1 MLVKVASLLKRKL
14 QFKFFDFWA
23 YIIILFLPLI
33 FEKWCKEI
41 MSTPMYDLCN
51 KLKNVKGV
59 LKEWNLKYFGKISE
73 RMLEAKRKM
82 DEAQCWMQKN

>member
-1 MLVKVASLLKRKL
+1 
-14 QFKFFDFWA
+14 
-23 YIIILFLPLI
+23 
-33 FEKWCKEI
+33 

-51 KLKNVKGV
+51 KLKKVKGV

>member
-33 FEKWCKEI
+33 FETWCKEI